1 MNVQKW
7 QNIVTDILNLLMDS
21 NVELP
26 IQLKYL
32 ENKFD
37 INIETNYDDY
47 RSHSVPTM
55 PNGKLGFPKCF

>member
-1 MNVQKW
+1 M
-7 QNIVTDILNLLMDS
+7 TDILNLLMDS